1 MKKQFSF
8 LLVGI
13 SSLALVGFTAL
24 SGVKIMQAKGDLSNT
39 TWKHYDAVEATYETR
54 GIKEY
59 WTDCIGGQ
67 PVFEKPVDVTVN
79 EGGIPS
85 EAFISSLAIDDSR
98 LIPAFKEYPVLS
110 NEHAIKYVL
119 ASDDSEV
126 ALSIS
131 DEVDNRYGN
140 VYSFDFT
147 TITGNKDNY
156 AYMEVNKD
164 DILDSVAV
172 YVYSDTNML
181 VGYGSASSDGYAIK
195 AGQWNKVKLTKDVIE
210 TASDSRF
217 YFFSSSVDSLNK
229 LGTIKVTNFVK
240 DITSNDDMLTVTWK
254 NDDGSILAIDNVKEG
269 EIPSYK
275 NGIPSKETSEKV
287 YEFTGWDKEITA
299 VNGNAIYTAQFNDGY
314 AYKGGFI
321 NINGT
326 LNMSDETLEGE
337 EAVYVTGTGHV
348 GFKGAYLPADTFF
361 ENYTYLA
368 FDFMYKE
375 NNTDNMMYTS
385 GASQWFRV
393 DGVANSF
400 DNNFFRVYDNGVLTQ
415 TLTLNH
421 WYSVCYYVRSSLD
434 NGLTPTLKDVRL
446 ELNSYHNMY
455 FKNLRF
461 GNKWMYSLE
470 LENVIQGKVNET
482 KELPSTFN
490 GKAVTYASS
499 NSEIVEINDNIA
511 TLKKIGFTTVTAS
524 FENGTTKDVSFRVLN
539 STRTLL
545 EDTFSNDPEKSYSLY
560 RLIFSKQTELAKT
573 FDTIQF
579 DLTVKTSFNYLYMLS
594 AEASSG
600 TYENAVKIGNGGN
613 GNMYQ
618 GLSSWWVQPYT
629 PGFDASVLTIT
640 DSNGKVLGKLGSNP
654 SDFNRV
660 GEGFGFEQ
668 GKTYTFT
675 FTLKENYKLI
685 LLCANWMKSTG
696 DGNDKDEVL
705 GTNVGGYMQQISNFI
720 EITNVYGL

>member
-8 LLVGI
+8 LLLSI
-13 SSLALVGFTAL
+13 SSLALVGLTAL
-24 SGVKIMQAKGDLSNT
+24 SGVKITQAKGDLSTT
-39 TWKHYDAVEATYETR
+39 TWKHFDAVEATYETR

-67 PVFEKPVDVTVN
+67 PVFEKPVDVSVN

-98 LIPAFKEYPVLS
+98 LIPAFKEYSVLS
-110 NEHAIKYVL
+110 SEHAIKYVL
-119 ASDDSEV
+119 ASDDSETT
-126 ALSIS
+126 LSS
-131 DEVDNRYGN
+131 NDESDNRYGN
-140 VYSFDFT
+140 VYSFDFSS
-147 TITGNKDNY
+147 ITGNKNNY
-156 AYMEVNKD
+156 AYMEVSKE
-164 DILDSVAV
+164 DILNGAAI
-172 YVYSDTNML
+172 YVYSDANML
-181 VGYGSASSDGYAIK
+181 VGYGDASSDGYAIK
-195 AGQWNKVKLTKDVIE
+195 ANQWNKVKLTKEAIE
-210 TASDSRF
+210 AASDSRF

-229 LGTIKVTNFVK
+229 LGTIKVTNFVQ

-287 YEFTGWDKEITA
+287 YEFTGWDKEISA
-299 VNGNAIYTAQFNDGY
+299 VKGNTIYTAQFNDGY
-314 AYKGGFI
+314 AYKAGFI

-326 LNMSDETLEGE
+326 LNMSEETLAGE
-337 EAVYVTGTGHV
+337 EAVHVTGTGHV

-361 ENYTYLA
+361 DNYTYLV

-375 NNTDNMMYTS
+375 NNTDNMMYTT
-385 GASQWFRV
+385 GVSQWFRA
-393 DGVANSF
+393 DGVANNL
-400 DNNFFRVYDNGVLTQ
+400 NNDFFRVFDNGVLTQ
-415 TLTLNH
+415 TIIVNH

-434 NGLTPTLKDVRL
+434 NGTTPALKDIRL

-455 FKNLRF
+455 LKNLRF

-470 LENVIQGKVNET
+470 LENVIQGQVNET

-490 GKAVTYASS
+490 GKPVTYIS
-499 NSEIVEINDNIA
+499 NNAEIVEINDNVA
-511 TLKKIGFTTVTAS
+511 TLKKVGFTTVTAS
-524 FENGTTKDVSFRVLN
+524 FENGATKDVSFRVIN
-539 STRTLL
+539 NTKTLL
-545 EDTFSNDPEKSYSLY
+545 EDSFSSDADYPLY
-560 RLIFSKQTELAKT
+560 RLIFSKQTDLAKT

-579 DLTVKTSFNYLYMLS
+579 DLTVKTSFNYLFMLN

-618 GLSSWWVQPYT
+618 GLSSWWVPAYT

-675 FTLKENYKLI
+675 FTLQENYKLI

-705 GTNVGGYMQQISNFI
+705 GPNVGSYMQQIANFI
-720 EITNVYGL
+720 EISNVYGL

>member
-126 ALSIS
+126 ALSIN

-164 DILDSVAV
+164 DILDSVAI
-172 YVYSDTNML
+172 YIYSDTNML

-195 AGQWNKVKLTKDVIE
+195 AGGWNKVKLTKDVIE

-314 AYKGGFI
+314 TYKGGFI

-326 LNMSDETLEGE
+326 LNMSEQTFAGE
-337 EAVYVTGTGHV
+337 EAVYVTGTGHI

-368 FDFMYKE
+368 FDFLYRQT
-375 NNTDNMMYTS
+375 NTDNMFYTP
-385 GASQWFRV
+385 GVSQWFRV
-393 DGVANSF
+393 DNV
-400 DNNFFRVYDNGVLTQ
+400 DNGSGFNQNFFRVYEDGEIVTNFTI
-415 TLTLNH
+415 NH
-421 WYSVCYYVRSSLD
+421 WYTACFYVRSSLD
-434 NGLTPTLKDVRL
+434 NGTTPTLKDIRF
-446 ELNSYHNMY
+446 ELNNSSHEIYL
-455 FKNLRF
+455 KNLRF
-461 GNKWMYSLE
+461 GNEWMYSKFVIDPLGFEGDSSTITMEKTQKDGADVMKAVALSGNLAFLYFDGIYTEAGYQKYFMSKFNKVRFDIFVESDDGSGKYFHTTWNEWDWINFNGYVWTNDGQKGNVYSSYNSSGE
-470 LENVIQGKVNET
+470 LINNIHLGEWITVEMNVGKSNNFAQNVCKLDIQG
-482 KELPSTFN
+482 STCYLKN
-490 GKAVTYASS
+490 LQV
-499 NSEIVEINDNIA
+499 IA
-511 TLKKIGFTTVTAS
+511 
-524 FENGTTKDVSFRVLN
+524 
-539 STRTLL
+539 
-545 EDTFSNDPEKSYSLY
+545 
-560 RLIFSKQTELAKT
+560 
-573 FDTIQF
+573 
-579 DLTVKTSFNYLYMLS
+579 
-594 AEASSG
+594 
-600 TYENAVKIGNGGN
+600 
-613 GNMYQ
+613 
-618 GLSSWWVQPYT
+618 
-629 PGFDASVLTIT
+629 
-640 DSNGKVLGKLGSNP
+640 
-654 SDFNRV
+654 
-660 GEGFGFEQ
+660 
-668 GKTYTFT
+668 
-675 FTLKENYKLI
+675 
-685 LLCANWMKSTG
+685 
-696 DGNDKDEVL
+696 
-705 GTNVGGYMQQISNFI
+705 
-720 EITNVYGL
+720 